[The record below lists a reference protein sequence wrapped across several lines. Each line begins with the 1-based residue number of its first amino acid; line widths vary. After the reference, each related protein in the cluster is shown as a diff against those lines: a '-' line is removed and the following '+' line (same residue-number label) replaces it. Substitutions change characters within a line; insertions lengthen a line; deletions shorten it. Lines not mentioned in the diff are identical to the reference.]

1 MGKKEKS
8 KARLDKYYQMA
19 KEHNYRSRAA
29 FKLIQLNR
37 KYDFLTKAKCL
48 VDLCAAPGGW
58 LQVATKYM
66 PISSIKL
73 GIDLDPIKP
82 VKGCLTFV
90 ADITTPKCIS
100 IIRREI
106 KHFEVD
112 VVLNDGAPN
121 VGAQWNKDAFGQA
134 ELVLAALKVA
144 TQVLRKGGTFV
155 TKVFRSKDYNS
166 LIWVLNFFFD
176 KVEVS
181 KPAASRSH
189 SAEIFIVCLD
199 YKKPDK
205 IDPKFLD
212 PKHVFEDIDEEEE
225 DSSKKINS
233 LKKLLE
239 GKRNRSGYD
248 VDGSGAF
255 YKELKLSEFMKSKD
269 PYKLLSSCHKFIID
283 DECKTEIFR
292 VAKPPTSLETIVE
305 DLKVLGRSD
314 LAILLKFRSKYLR
327 QIEKQR
333 AKARKEEAEANVKEL
348 TPEEIEQQNEE
359 ALNKA
364 IAEKEK
370 QAMKK
375 ERKQKEINKKS
386 EYLQKMSVMTS
397 INIQN
402 NVSPYSLSIPIPHW
416 IILILICRMMS
427 STLTQEP
434 LPNCKK

>member
-1 MGKKEKS
+1 MGKKQKS
-8 KARLDKYYQMA
+8 KDRLDKYYIMA

-66 PISSIKL
+66 PISSIKV

-82 VKGCLTFV
+82 VKGWSTYV
-90 ADITTPKCIS
+90 ADITTSKCIS
-100 IIRREI
+100 IIRREL
-106 KHFEVD
+106 KHFEAD

-134 ELVLAALKVA
+134 ELALAALKVA
-144 TQVLRKGGTFV
+144 TQVLRKGGVFV

-166 LIWVLNFFFD
+166 LIWVLNYFFH

-189 SAEIFIVCLD
+189 SAEIFIVCLE
-199 YKKPDK
+199 YKKPVS

-212 PKHVFEDIDEEEE
+212 PKHVFEDIAEEEE

-233 LKKLLE
+233 LKKLLDV
-239 GKRNRSGYD
+239 KKNRSGYD

-255 YKELKLSEFMKSKD
+255 YKEAKLSEFMKSKD
-269 PYKLLSSCHKFIID
+269 PYKYLSTCHKMVID
-283 DECKTEIFR
+283 DECEDEIFKVVKAPR
-292 VAKPPTSLETIVE
+292 GLKSIIE
-305 DLKVLGRSD
+305 DIKVLGRSD
-314 LAILLKFRSKYLR
+314 LTILLKFRSKYQR
-327 QIEKQR
+327 QIDKQR
-333 AKARKEEAEANVKEL
+333 ALLKKRLEEEKKQEM
-348 TPEEIEQQNEE
+348 TPEELEKQNEE
-359 ALNKA
+359 DLNNA
-364 IAEKEK
+364 IAEKQK
-370 QAMKK
+370 QKLKK
-375 ERKQKEINKKS
+375 ERKQNEINKKN

-397 INIQN
+397 INVQN
-402 NVSPYSLSIPIPHW
+402 NVSYN
-416 IILILICRMMS
+416 S
-427 STLTQEP
+427 SKP
-434 LPNCKK
+434 